1 MEDSVILQAD
11 SLSKRY
17 AAVQAL
23 KNVNITLYAGQTHA
37 LVGSNGA
44 GKSTL
49 VKILT
54 GAVVPDAGIIK
65 INEQPLPA
73 GDPRAALDAGIAC
86 IYQWP
91 NLVPELSVADNIVL
105 GHHPTNAFGI
115 LDRKVQRQWV
125 HDLLEKHNLQLDLEA
140 PVGKLSSVQ
149 QKEVE
154 IAKALSL
161 DASVILMD
169 EPTAA
174 LSHSE
179 VEKLFRSIEQL
190 CQQGVAVLYISH
202 ILDEIFRIAQR
213 VTVLRDGQIRLSAAA
228 SDLTKTSLV
237 DAMLGREL
245 SSEVRH
251 ANPHDQ
257 MERPVVLECRNL
269 KKEGVFSNIS
279 FKVHEGE
286 ILCITGLVGA
296 KRSELVRAI
305 FGADPADDGEL
316 WLWGKQVKIRHP
328 LDAIRLGIGFVPE
341 DRHQDG
347 LFMQLSIGL
356 NTIMSSLN
364 RVTRA
369 GLLRPRLMRIAA
381 EEQIAKME
389 IVPAIAD
396 YPVKNL
402 SGGNQQKVQLGRW
415 LMGSTRLLILDE
427 PTVGIDVGT
436 KASIYRLLRD
446 LASNGTPVIVVSSDL
461 EEVLTIADR
470 ILVMA
475 DGRITGS
482 YDRRF
487 VTQQQILAA
496 ASGEMN

>member
-1 MEDSVILQAD
+1 MDSVKLQAAG
-11 SLSKRY
+11 LSKAY
-17 AAVQAL
+17 GAVQAL
-23 KNVNITLYAGQTHA
+23 KGVDLTLYAGQTHA
-37 LVGSNGA
+37 IVGSNGA

-54 GAVVPDAGIIK
+54 GVVAPDTGTVE
-65 INEQPLPA
+65 INGCPMLL
-73 GDPRAALDAGIAC
+73 GNPRAALDAGIAC
-86 IYQWP
+86 IYQHP
-91 NLVPELSVADNIVL
+91 NLALELSVADNIVL
-105 GHHPTNAFGI
+105 GRHPTRRFGL
-115 LDRKVQRQWV
+115 LDRKAQRQWV
-125 HDLLEKHNLQLDLEA
+125 RDLLEKHSLQLDLDA
-140 PVGKLSSVQ
+140 PVGALSSVQ

-179 VEKLFRSIEQL
+179 VEKLFHSIDQL

-213 VTVLRDGQIRLSAAA
+213 VTVLRDGQIRLSTAA
-228 SDLTKTSLV
+228 DGLTKAKLV

-245 SSEVRH
+245 SSEIEH
-251 ANPHDQ
+251 ASPHDPTQ
-257 MERPVVLECRNL
+257 RPVVLECRDL
-269 KKEGVFSNIS
+269 TRQGVFYNIN

-296 KRSELVRAI
+296 KRTELVRAI
-305 FGADPADDGEL
+305 FGAEPAEEGEL
-316 WLWGKQVKIRHP
+316 WLWGKRVEIRHP

-347 LFMQLSIGL
+347 LFMHLSIGL

-364 RVTRA
+364 RVTNA
-369 GLLRPRLMRIAA
+369 GLLRPGLMRATA
-381 EEQIAKME
+381 SQQISQME
-389 IVPAIAD
+389 IVPAIAE

-415 LMGSTRLLILDE
+415 LVGDTRLLILDE

-436 KASIYRLLRD
+436 KASIYRLLRE
-446 LASNGTPVIVVSSDL
+446 LASNGTPVIVVSSDI

-482 YDRRF
+482 FLRQH
-487 VTQQQILAA
+487 VTQEQILAA
-496 ASGEMN
+496 ASGDMN